1 MRISRYDLT
10 QYVKS
15 KTGKTK
21 IIRVKTIAKF
31 PMLLQNNYGLDQDCT
46 LTSITALA
54 QYKNQFPDY
63 KTEDIYSCVE
73 QVALKYG
80 YDGNKRGTNPLVI
93 RNIINKIFL
102 TKSKIKIFKN
112 LGYNFETIV
121 EQINKNN
128 PIVLSLYKSGNG
140 SYDNHTVSI
149 LGYVEYEGAKML
161 IIADNWYKDY
171 SYIDYDKLSFISQI
185 NYL

>member
-1 MRISRYDLT
+1 MRISRYNLT
-10 QYVKS
+10 QYIKS
-15 KTGKTK
+15 KTKKTK
-21 IIRVKTIAKF
+21 IIRVKTIANF
-31 PMLLQNNYGLDQDCT
+31 PMLLQEDYGLDQDCT

-54 QYKNQFPDY
+54 QYKNQFPNQE
-63 KTEDIYSCVE
+63 TEKIYSKVE

-80 YDGNKRGTNPLVI
+80 YNGNKIGTIPIVI
-93 RNIINKIFL
+93 RNIINKIFSV
-102 TKSKIKIFKN
+102 KSKVKTFKN

-121 EQINKNN
+121 KQINKNN
-128 PIVLSLYKSGNG
+128 PIILSFYKSGND
-140 SYDNHTVSI
+140 SYNNHTVSI

-171 SYIDYDKLSFISQI
+171 SYIDYDKLSFMSQI